1 MALAELAS
9 GFLEWAQVT
18 VGDWGYLGLF
28 LINFIGSATIILP
41 TPAFVVVFAMGAVLN
56 PWLIGIVSGAGAA
69 LGELTGYAIGVG
81 IKEVSEEVR
90 GEKKHGKWL
99 KRAEKW
105 AQKHGIFPVLIL
117 FAATP
122 LPDDILGILGGA
134 INYPLKRFLLAS
146 FIGKAI
152 MNMALAWGGLYGIG
166 WVLQV
171 FGGIGW

>member
-1 MALAELAS
+1 MVLAELAS

-18 VGDWGYLGLF
+18 VGEWGYLGLF

-56 PWLIGIVSGAGAA
+56 PWLVGIVSGAGAA
-69 LGELTGYAIGVG
+69 LGELTGYAIGRGV
-81 IKEVSEEVR
+81 KEVSKEVR
-90 GEKKHGKWL
+90 DKKHEKWL

-122 LPDDILGILGGA
+122 LPDDVLGLLGGF
-134 INYPLKRFLLAS
+134 IGYDLKKFLMAS
-146 FIGKAI
+146 FIGKVI
-152 MNMALAWGGLYGIG
+152 MNVALAWGGFYGIG
-166 WVLQV
+166 WILQM